1 MHQWHHSSD
10 EGVKRAQEVFMA
22 TTKQR
27 CGRFALD
34 NAVFLNAVGR
44 VIVQASS
51 KIRMELLK
59 TNLEM
64 EKSSA
69 RKSECSYQPE

>member
-34 NAVFLNAVGR
+34 SAVFLNAVGR
-44 VIVQASS
+44 VIVQASLD
-51 KIRMELLK
+51 R
-59 TNLEM
+59 
-64 EKSSA
+64 
-69 RKSECSYQPE
+69 YV